1 MQSTVHDI
9 WGYCIYGALIE
20 KRPGLKQFILYTAYS
35 TVSSNLYIVLLSY
48 EKTMSTLFYR
58 IYFKNWIVIFVFLDV
73 PGAVSPPSTI
83 TFCYGPAVSTV
94 APSIWFGHC
103 IVGEYYP
110 SIAHT
115 KINQKS
121 ILSLFHYEHTKH
133 LNLLYTEWVIQL
145 WWMTNEQNTLNET

>member
-9 WGYCIYGALIE
+9 WGHCIYGALIE
-20 KRPGLKQFILYTAYS
+20 KRPWLKQSILYTAYS
-35 TVSSNLYIVLLSY
+35 TVSSNLYSVLLSY
-48 EKTMSTLFYR
+48 KKTMSTLFYS
-58 IYFKNWIVIFVFLDV
+58 IYFKNWIIFCFLRC
-73 PGAVSPPSTI
+73 SWSCLTTI
-83 TFCYGPAVSTV
+83 HYYFSFCPAVSTV
-94 APSIWFGHC
+94 APSICFVHC

-145 WWMTNEQNTLNET
+145 WWMMNEQNTLNET